1 MWWVATRL
9 LRFNGNKPSLLTM
22 VDHDDWEK
30 TKSIMEKD
38 NAQKNNYEECDT
50 NYLCKAE
57 LSSISNNNLLLL
69 KNIWHKFS

>member
-1 MWWVATRL
+1 
-9 LRFNGNKPSLLTM
+9 
-22 VDHDDWEK
+22 
-30 TKSIMEKD
+30 MEKD

-69 KNIWHKFS
+69 KNI

>member
-9 LRFNGNKPSLLTM
+9 LIFNGNKPSLLTM

-57 LSSISNNNLLLL
+57 LSSISFSFD
-69 KNIWHKFS
+69 KN